1 MEVLKG
7 LRTKAALVCCLALAL
22 ALSVASTASAA
33 ITIDAKD
40 FTEPVETGMTTAAP
54 IVIAFIAAVFTVTF
68 VIRWIQRRANS
79 AK

>member
-1 MEVLKG
+1 MQA
-7 LRTKAALVCCLALAL
+7 LRKMGSKAALVFCLALAL

-40 FTEPVETGMTTAAP
+40 FTEPVESGMSTAAP

-68 VIRWIQRRANS
+68 VIRWIQKRANS

>member
-1 MEVLKG
+1 MQQFKQ
-7 LRTKAALVCCLALAL
+7 LRGKVALVLCLALAL

-40 FTEPVETGMTTAAP
+40 FTEPVESGMTSAAP

>member
-1 MEVLKG
+1 MHSLKMKAG
-7 LRTKAALVCCLALAL
+7 LVFSAVMLVALA
-22 ALSVASTASAA
+22 VAQTASAA

-68 VIRWIQRRANS
+68 VIKWIQRRANS

>member
-1 MEVLKG
+1 MQALSN
-7 LRTKAALVCCLALAL
+7 LRGKAALVLCLALAL
-22 ALSVASTASAA
+22 AVSIASTASAA

-40 FTEPVETGMTTAAP
+40 FTEPVEGGMTTAAP

-68 VIRWIQRRANS
+68 VIRWIQRRASS

>member
-1 MEVLKG
+1 MHALSKLKG
-7 LRTKAALVCCLALAL
+7 KAAMVFCLALAL

-40 FTEPVETGMTTAAP
+40 FTEPVEDGISGAAP
-54 IVIAFIAAVFTVTF
+54 ILIAFIAAVFTVTF
-68 VIRWIQRRANS
+68 VIKWIQRRANS

>member
-1 MEVLKG
+1 MKKYARKLG
-7 LRTKAALVCCLALAL
+7 LTVACAAFFVMAIV
-22 ALSVASTASAA
+22 SQASAA

-40 FTEPVETGMTTAAP
+40 FTEPVESGISSAAP
-54 IVIAFIAAVFTVTF
+54 ILIAFIAAVFTVTF

>member
-1 MEVLKG
+1 MHALSKLKG
-7 LRTKAALVCCLALAL
+7 KAAMVLCLALAL

-40 FTEPVETGMTTAAP
+40 FTEPVESGISTAAP
-54 IVIAFIAAVFTVTF
+54 ILIAFIAAVFTVTF
-68 VIRWIQRRANS
+68 VIKWIQRRASS

>member
-1 MEVLKG
+1 METLKRFRGKAVLM
-7 LRTKAALVCCLALAL
+7 LCMAFAL

-40 FTEPVETGMTTAAP
+40 FTEPVESGMSTAAP

-68 VIRWIQRRANS
+68 VIRWIQRRASS

>member
-1 MEVLKG
+1 MHAFSK
-7 LRTKAALVCCLALAL
+7 LRGKATMVFCLALAL

-40 FTEPVETGMTTAAP
+40 FTEPVESGMTSAAP

-68 VIRWIQRRANS
+68 VIRWIQRRASS

>member
-1 MEVLKG
+1 MHSIKSKL
-7 LRTKAALVCCLALAL
+7 ALVFSAVMLVALT
-22 ALSVASTASAA
+22 VAQTASAA

-40 FTEPVETGMTTAAP
+40 FTEPVESGMSTAAP

-68 VIRWIQRRANS
+68 VIRWIQKRANS

>member
-1 MEVLKG
+1 MHALSKLKG
-7 LRTKAALVCCLALAL
+7 KVAMLLCLALAL
-22 ALSVASTASAA
+22 ALAMASTASAA

-40 FTEPVETGMTTAAP
+40 FTEPVETGIGTAAP

-68 VIRWIQRRANS
+68 VIKWIQRRASS

>member
-1 MEVLKG
+1 MKKYATKVG
-7 LRTKAALVCCLALAL
+7 LVVACAAFFVMAI
-22 ALSVASTASAA
+22 ASQASAA

-40 FTEPVETGMTTAAP
+40 FTEPVESGMSTAAP